1 MLPGEGAELQPG
13 LNCTF
18 KRVKHKKNS
27 NLRCFQLVRVQPDQS
42 ESSKET
48 EAGLQLRFG
57 SDRRET
63 RRSRL
68 LLVIVKRLACFERLH
83 IFHRLFLKG
92 SPGTLLKGEWL

>member
-18 KRVKHKKNS
+18 ESVKHKKNS
-27 NLRCFQLVRVQPDQS
+27 NLRCFQLVRVQQDQS
-42 ESSKET
+42 ESSKEK
-48 EAGLQLRFG
+48 EAELQLRFG

-63 RRSRL
+63 GRSRL

-83 IFHRLFLKG
+83 IFRRLF
-92 SPGTLLKGEWL
+92 